1 MAYSRFGFSGAASTV
16 RPMNSLSMQI
26 LELRIGRPFRSN
38 AFFASELD
46 WKVTVAIKGASVV
59 AVLGHRDMHGVG
71 LIL

>member
-1 MAYSRFGFSGAASTV
+1 
-16 RPMNSLSMQI
+16 MNSLSMQI